1 MRDAATRKERAIF
14 IKELCDLVTNVD
26 DDRNYFKRLLWAN
39 QWIAT
44 QLMEFE
50 SDFDDEAQENKEE

>member
-1 MRDAATRKERAIF
+1 MRDAATRKERATF
-14 IKELCDLVTNVD
+14 IKELCDLVTDVND
-26 DDRNYFKRLLWAN
+26 DSGYFKRLLWAN

-50 SDFDDEAQENKEE
+50 SDFDDEKQENKD